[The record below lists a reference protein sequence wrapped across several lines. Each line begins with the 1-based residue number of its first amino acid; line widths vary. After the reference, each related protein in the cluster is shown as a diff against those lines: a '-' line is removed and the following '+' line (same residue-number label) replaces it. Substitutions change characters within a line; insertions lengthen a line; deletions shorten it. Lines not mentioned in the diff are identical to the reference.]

1 MTALTDLAR
10 DERSAGMVPA
20 IVCPLNHASTGNLI
34 ARVGAADTVA
44 FIENDNESPA

>member
-1 MTALTDLAR
+1 
-10 DERSAGMVPA
+10 MVLA
-20 IVCPLNHASTGNLI
+20 IVGTPNHAPTGNLI